1 MFYVLVILMSLLT
14 VASYTWF
21 SLSRTPRVSNM
32 YMFINSVSGLEIS
45 EDPLAEEW
53 QLQLDFRE
61 MVDVTPLLR
70 PITWSN
76 VR

>member
-32 YMFINSVSGLEIS
+32 
-45 EDPLAEEW
+45 
-53 QLQLDFRE
+53 
-61 MVDVTPLLR
+61 
-70 PITWSN
+70 
-76 VR
+76 